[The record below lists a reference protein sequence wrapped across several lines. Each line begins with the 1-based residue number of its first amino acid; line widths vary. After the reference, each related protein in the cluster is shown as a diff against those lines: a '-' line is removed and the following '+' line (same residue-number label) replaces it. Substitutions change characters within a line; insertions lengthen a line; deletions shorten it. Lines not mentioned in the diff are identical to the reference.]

1 MRHGKTR
8 IVAFFTVFFLSISF
22 SEAYSQ
28 TDVNKEGESIVPD
41 KLDKPITA
49 ETGDKAKEIS
59 KESEET
65 KDSKGYQGFK
75 DEEFPKQSFLWVM
88 LRLVASM
95 VVIVGLIYGTV
106 YVLRHFAKRGMEKPS
121 NERLVQVIDR
131 VALDAKR
138 SVYLIKVI
146 DRLIVVGVGGETVS
160 MLGEIRDENV
170 VESVKSTD
178 FSFHLGNIF
187 SRFQSK

>member
-1 MRHGKTR
+1 M
-8 IVAFFTVFFLSISF
+8 AFSGAFC
-22 SEAYSQ
+22 Q
-28 TDVNKEGESIVPD
+28 TDMSTGGENIVPD
-41 KLDKPITA
+41 KPVAA
-49 ETGDKAKEIS
+49 ETGDKTKETSREI
-59 KESEET
+59 
-65 KDSKGYQGFK
+65 KDSGEYQGFK
-75 DEEFPKQSFLWVM
+75 DEEFPKQNFLWVM
-88 LRLVASM
+88 LRLVLSM

-106 YVLRHFAKRGMEKPS
+106 YVLRHFAKKGIEKPS

-131 VALDAKR
+131 VTLDAKR